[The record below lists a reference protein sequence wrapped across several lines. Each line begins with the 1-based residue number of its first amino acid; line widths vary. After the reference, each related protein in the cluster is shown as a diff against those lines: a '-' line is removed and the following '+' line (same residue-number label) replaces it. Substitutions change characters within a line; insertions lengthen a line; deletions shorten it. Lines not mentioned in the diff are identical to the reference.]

1 VPLRQ
6 IFRGVWLFV
15 AMLTI
20 ALWIVLEFQ
29 PLSLWLPGFMR

>member
-1 VPLRQ
+1 
-6 IFRGVWLFV
+6 VWPFV
-15 AMLTI
+15 AMLTV